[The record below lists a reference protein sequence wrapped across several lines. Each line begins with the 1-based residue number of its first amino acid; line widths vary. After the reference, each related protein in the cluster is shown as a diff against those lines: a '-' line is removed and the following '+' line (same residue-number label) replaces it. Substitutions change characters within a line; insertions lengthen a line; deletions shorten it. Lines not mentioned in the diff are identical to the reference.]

1 MQEDWKQLLRERMDK
16 AERPAPEGLL
26 SSVKAEMAWR
36 GVEMPQQGKAEMAQR
51 EDAGAASSE
60 VVQTKRRVVM
70 LWTRRLAVAAAVAA
84 VCGIAVYHYFP
95 SSPSQPLAENE
106 GTSPS
111 RSMAQHEGKTLSSKA
126 KAPKVNSQNGN
137 GQQTSFAQADR
148 SAHLLASASTALGR
162 EQQVASTTYAAV
174 SPSTARSSVE
184 ISESSN
190 TSHAN
195 ISVAESSVDHSPS
208 ANASVATASMMDA
221 DVAPM
226 PMAKKELPDS
236 VQEMRQSENNL
247 MAAAT
252 PQSSVPQS
260 NSRRDS
266 YVEENDPF
274 YARLSAA
281 SRETEDQPLLVDARV
296 GGAVVSSLSSSSAPM
311 YAASPANGV
320 AYDDVVSG
328 GEMSTEKLQDVLMA
342 NSVVSKE
349 AHHEQP
355 LRIGLSVAIPLA
367 THWSL
372 TTGVTGTRLTSDF
385 TATSINERQN
395 AHQRL
400 YYLGVPVRMNY
411 TLWQSRMWHV
421 YVSGGGA
428 VEQLVKGT
436 TTTTITDLKG
446 HEKSSDEGSVHEHRP
461 QFSVGAAAGISFSFL
476 KNFSFYV
483 EPGVDYYIHNGS
495 SVDNIYKDQPT
506 QFQLDLG
513 IRYRIK

>member
-1 MQEDWKQLLRERMDK
+1 MDK

-26 SSVKAEMAWR
+26 SSVKAEMARR
-36 GVEMPQQGKAEMAQR
+36 GMAMIPQREEAEMAQQGKADTAQC
-51 EDAGAASSE
+51 ENAGTAPSE
-60 VVQTKRRVVM
+60 TVQTKRRVVM

-84 VCGIAVYHYFP
+84 VCGIAVYHYSP
-95 SSPSQPLAENE
+95 STPSQPLAEHAGSSPSQPLAEHA
-106 GTSPS
+106 GTS
-111 RSMAQHEGKTLSSKA
+111 LSSKSTSS
-126 KAPKVNSQNGN
+126 KVNLQKGKE
-137 GQQTSFAQADR
+137 QQTLVASADR
-148 SAHLLASASTALGR
+148 SAHLLATATTTRGY
-162 EQQVASTTYAAV
+162 QQQA
-174 SPSTARSSVE
+174 SSV
-184 ISESSN
+184 N
-190 TSHAN
+190 
-195 ISVAESSVDHSPS
+195 V
-208 ANASVATASMMDA
+208 SVATASMMDA

-266 YVEENDPF
+266 YVEDNDPF

-281 SRETEDQPLLVDARV
+281 AREAEDQPLLVDARV

-411 TLWQSRMWHV
+411 TFWQNRLWHV

-446 HEKSSDEGSVHEHRP
+446 HEKSSDEESVHEYRP

-495 SVDNIYKDQPT
+495 NVDNIYKDHPT

>member
-26 SSVKAEMAWR
+26 SSVKAEMARR

-84 VCGIAVYHYFP
+84 VCGIAVYHYSP
-95 SSPSQPLAENE
+95 STPSQPLAEHAGSSPSQPLAEHA
-106 GTSPS
+106 GTS
-111 RSMAQHEGKTLSSKA
+111 LSSKSTSS
-126 KAPKVNSQNGN
+126 KVNLQKGKE
-137 GQQTSFAQADR
+137 QQTLVASADR
-148 SAHLLASASTALGR
+148 SAHLLATATTTRGY
-162 EQQVASTTYAAV
+162 QQQA
-174 SPSTARSSVE
+174 SSV
-184 ISESSN
+184 
-190 TSHAN
+190 
-195 ISVAESSVDHSPS
+195 
-208 ANASVATASMMDA
+208 NASVATASMMDA

-252 PQSSVPQS
+252 PQSSMSQSSMSQSSNLQPSTPQSSVPQS

-281 SRETEDQPLLVDARV
+281 ARETEDQPLLVDARV

-483 EPGVDYYIHNGS
+483 EPGVNYYIHNGS

>member
-26 SSVKAEMAWR
+26 SSVKAEMARR

-84 VCGIAVYHYFP
+84 VCGIAVYHYSQSTP
-95 SSPSQPLAENE
+95 SQPLAEHAGSSPSQPLAEHA
-106 GTSPS
+106 GTS
-111 RSMAQHEGKTLSSKA
+111 LSSKSTSS
-126 KAPKVNSQNGN
+126 KVNLQKGKE
-137 GQQTSFAQADR
+137 QQTLVASADR
-148 SAHLLASASTALGR
+148 SAHLLATATTTRGY
-162 EQQVASTTYAAV
+162 QQQA
-174 SPSTARSSVE
+174 SSV
-184 ISESSN
+184 
-190 TSHAN
+190 
-195 ISVAESSVDHSPS
+195 
-208 ANASVATASMMDA
+208 NASVATASMMDA

-281 SRETEDQPLLVDARV
+281 ARETEDQPLLVDARV